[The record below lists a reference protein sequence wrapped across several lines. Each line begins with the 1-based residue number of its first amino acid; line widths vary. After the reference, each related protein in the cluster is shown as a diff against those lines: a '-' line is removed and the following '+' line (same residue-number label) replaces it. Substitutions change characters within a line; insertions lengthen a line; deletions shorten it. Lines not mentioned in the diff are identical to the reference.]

1 MTKRHEEAVHERVRE
16 QTLTAVPWDAKH
28 DITAGLDNEVMK
40 TLLPYLICE
49 NKFDSAVT
57 SVSSRNTWIE
67 Q

>member
-1 MTKRHEEAVHERVRE
+1 MTKRHEVAVRERVRE

-28 DITAGLDNEVMK
+28 AITARLNNEVMK
-40 TLLPYLICE
+40 TLLPDLICE